1 MRRFRF
7 LRNPLATEIGT
18 SVESF
23 LRYLGGPASIFLEG
37 ADTSR
42 TRAFVTLLHGNE
54 PSGAMAL
61 FRWLKSARQ
70 PAVNTVCIV
79 ASVEAALAPPLFTFR
94 MLPGHRDLN
103 RCFRPPFD
111 DDQGRLAEEILE
123 ILRLHR
129 PEAVVDM
136 HNTSGTGPAFGVC
149 THMDRQH
156 DALVSLFTERMIVTR
171 LNLGALMEISEHRY
185 PTVTVEVGG
194 RLDDSAHELAWSGLC
209 EYLLRP
215 QVLAGDRVDWG
226 LELLHNPIR
235 LELNP
240 GVQLAYAEQP
250 DPAVPVTLRPDIEHL
265 NFGVV
270 QTDVPLGWVRGDLR
284 SLFWAQDV
292 SGRCAVGRLLRVE
305 EGRLF
310 PAAPLKLFMITT
322 NPAIAGSDCLFYA
335 IEQSA
340 VEDPVSA

>member
-7 LRNPLATEIGT
+7 LRNPLATEIGST
-18 SVESF
+18 VEGF

-37 ADTSR
+37 ADSTR

-79 ASVEAALAPPLFTFR
+79 ASVEAALAAPLFSHR
-94 MLPGHRDLN
+94 MLPGDRDLN

-111 DDQGRLAEEILE
+111 DTQGHLAEEILE

-156 DALVSLFTERMIVTR
+156 DALASLFTGRMIVTR
-171 LNLGALMEISEHRY
+171 LNLGALMEISEHSY

-194 RLDDSAHELAWSGLC
+194 RLDEDAHEVAWSGLC
-209 EYLLRP
+209 EYLERP
-215 QVLAGDRVDWG
+215 QVLAGDKVDWG
-226 LELLHNPIR
+226 LELLCNPIR
-235 LELNP
+235 LQLNP
-240 GVQLAYAEQP
+240 GVDLAYAEQP
-250 DPAVPVTLRPDIEHL
+250 SPHVAVTLRPDIEHL

-270 QTDVPLGWVRGDLR
+270 QEDVPLGWVRDDLR
-284 SLFWAQDV
+284 TLFWAQDAD
-292 SGRCAVGRLLRVE
+292 GRCAVGRLLRVE
-305 EGRLF
+305 EGRLY

-322 NPAIAGSDCLFYA
+322 NADIARSDCLFYA
-335 IEQSA
+335 IEQCGA
-340 VEDPVSA
+340 EDPVPA

>member
-1 MRRFRF
+1 MKRFRF
-7 LRNPLATEIGT
+7 LRNPLATEIGA

-37 ADTSR
+37 ADSSR

-61 FRWLKSARQ
+61 FRWLKSGRQ
-70 PAVNTVCIV
+70 PAVNTLCIV
-79 ASVEAALAPPLFTFR
+79 ASVEAALANPLFSHR
-94 MLPGHRDLN
+94 MLPGERDLN

-111 DDQGRLAEEILE
+111 DEQGRLAEEILE
-123 ILRLHR
+123 ILRLHH

-156 DALVSLFTERMIVTR
+156 DALVSLFTRRMIVTR
-171 LNLGALMEISEHRY
+171 LNLGALMEISEHSY

-194 RLDDSAHELAWSGLC
+194 RLDDCAHELAFSGLC
-209 EYLLRP
+209 EYLERSL
-215 QVLAGDRVDWG
+215 VLAGDETDWG
-226 LELLHNPIR
+226 LELLRNPIR

-240 GVQLAYAEQP
+240 GIGLAYAEQP
-250 DPAVPVTLRPDIEHL
+250 DAAYPVVLRPDIEQL

-270 QTDVPLGWVRGDLR
+270 QPDVPLGWVRGELR
-284 SLFWAQDV
+284 SLFWARDA
-292 SGRCAVGRLLRVE
+292 SGRCAVSRLLRVE
-305 EGRLF
+305 GGRLY

-322 NPAIAGSDCLFYA
+322 NAAIARSDCLFYA
-335 IEQSA
+335 IEQHEPA
-340 VEDPVSA
+340 DVVT

>member
-1 MRRFRF
+1 VKRFRF
-7 LRNPLATEIGT
+7 LRNPLATEIGA

-23 LRYLGGPASIFLEG
+23 LRYLGGPTSIFLEG
-37 ADTSR
+37 QDSSR

-61 FRWLKSARQ
+61 FRWLKAGRQ

-79 ASVEAALAPPLFTFR
+79 ASVAAALATPRFSHR
-94 MLPGHRDLN
+94 MLPGARDLN

-123 ILRLHR
+123 ILRLHH

-156 DALVSLFTERMIVTR
+156 DALVSLFTRRMIVTR
-171 LNLGALMEISEHRY
+171 LNLGALMEISEHSY

-194 RLDDSAHELAWSGLC
+194 RLDDCAHELAWSGLC
-209 EYLLRP
+209 EYLQRP
-215 QVLAGDRVDWG
+215 QVLAGDETDWG
-226 LELLHNPIR
+226 LELLRDPIR

-240 GVQLAYAEQP
+240 GIALAYAEQP
-250 DPAVPVTLRPDIEHL
+250 GCGYPVVLRPDIEQL

-270 QTDVPLGWVRGDLR
+270 QPDVPLGWVNGELR
-284 SLFWAQDV
+284 SLFWAQDA
-292 SGRCAVGRLLRVE
+292 SGRCAVSRLLRVE
-305 EGRLF
+305 AGRLF

-322 NPAIAGSDCLFYA
+322 NATIARSDCLFYA
-335 IEQSA
+335 IEQGELA
-340 VEDPVSA
+340 AAMA